1 MNKSKSIYIWEE
13 LARVAQGGDSKGDV
27 GDQEVTLPAGQGGK
41 GGCFQLLGT
50 ARESLGNDESVQE
63 NPTFVH
69 PSWSGWLPCCWAT
82 RQPGRQWLQ
91 MFRSQQPLSLL
102 TTEEFSSGSVC
113 SHKYFGQDTSS
124 KKCRDSQGSYWTM
137 LENIILHAA
146 SASIHRDQYLGSP
159 KLFG

>member
-1 MNKSKSIYIWEE
+1 MQLAGLAKS
-13 LARVAQGGDSKGDV
+13 GDCQGDV
-27 GDQEVTLPAGQGGK
+27 GDQEVALPACQGRK
-41 GGCFQLLGT
+41 SSRFQLLGT

-102 TTEEFSSGSVC
+102 TIEEFSSGNVC
-113 SHKYFGQDTSS
+113 SHNSFGQDTTS
-124 KKCRDSQGSYWTM
+124 KNTGTPTQVVIKQCSKILFCMQQLPYPRS
-137 LENIILHAA
+137 NIL
-146 SASIHRDQYLGSP
+146 RVLNYLDN
-159 KLFG
+159 FHQ